1 MSDAARPLDRH
12 ALKLACAKC
21 GAQTDPIVQYHI
33 DDALVC
39 RECFRKEDMVKH
51 PPHYTMGGI
60 EVLDA
65 IEAWK
70 LGYHEGNI
78 VKYIARAKYKGN
90 ELQDLQKAAEYLR
103 RLIALKEKHRD
114 TPLEIPLVQRGTI
127 PTQVGR

>member
-1 MSDAARPLDRH
+1 MSDAARPLDKKPF
-12 ALKLACAKC
+12 KLTCASC
-21 GAQTDPIVQYHI
+21 GAKTDPIVQYHI

-39 RECFRKEDMVKH
+39 RECFRKEMQPDMVQH

-78 VKYIARAKYKGN
+78 VKYVARAKYKGN

-103 RLIALKEKHRD
+103 RLIALKEKGNAGSS
-114 TPLEIPLVQRGTI
+114 V
-127 PTQVGR
+127 